1 MNMANTT
8 EACFWVAAFW
18 RAVMNMTNIT
28 ELEKTKTMT
37 NQTENMRKNALGHL
51 VPESLIKPIDLI
63 RDEVVIK
70 QVAKAKELQLHMQ
83 AAKVQ
88 MQQEIADY
96 LDLSAS
102 EYGVNYGGAKGNI
115 TLTSFDGQFKVER
128 AIGEHRIF
136 DERIQA
142 AKAQIDAYIERVSAA
157 AGAEIRALL
166 DHAFRVNKQGRIDVN
181 EVLSL
186 RKLKIDDPEWRE
198 AMDAIADA
206 ITTVAKTEYIRLY
219 QRSPIGKYM
228 VISLDWAK
236 L

>member
-1 MNMANTT
+1 MLDIKEINALDKKIIN
-8 EACFWVAAFW
+8 
-18 RAVMNMTNIT
+18 
-28 ELEKTKTMT
+28 ELEQKNMT
-37 NQTENMRKNALGHL
+37 NQTESMRQNAQGHL
-51 VPESLIKPIDLI
+51 VPESLIKPIDLL
-63 RDEVVIK
+63 RDEVVLK
-70 QVAKAKELQLHMQ
+70 QVAKAKELQLLMQ
-83 AAKVQ
+83 ATKVQ

-102 EYGVNYGGAKGNI
+102 EYGVSYGGAKGNV

-142 AKAQIDAYIERVSAA
+142 AKAQIDACIARWVEGSSV
-157 AGAEIRALL
+157 EIRALV
-166 DHAFRVNKQGRIDVN
+166 DYAFRVNKQGRIDVN
-181 EVLSL
+181 QVLSL
-186 RKLKIDDPEWRE
+186 RQLKIDDQEWRE

-219 QRSPIGKYM
+219 ERQSSGKY
-228 VISLDWAK
+228 VAVSLDWAK

>member
-1 MNMANTT
+1 MEQQVTT
-8 EACFWVAAFW
+8 VPAGH
-18 RAVMNMTNIT
+18 R
-28 ELEKTKTMT
+28 
-37 NQTENMRKNALGHL
+37 RNALGHL
-51 VPESLIKPIDLI
+51 IPEGLIKPIDLL
-63 RDEVVIK
+63 RDEVVLK
-70 QVAKAKELQLHMQ
+70 QVAKAKDLQLQMQ
-83 AAKVQ
+83 ATKVQ

-102 EYGVNYGGAKGNI
+102 EYGVSYGGAKGNV

-142 AKAQIDAYIERVSAA
+142 AKAQIDACIARWVEGSSV
-157 AGAEIRALL
+157 EIRALV
-166 DHAFRVNKQGRIDVN
+166 DYAFRVNKQGRIDVN
-181 EVLSL
+181 QVLSL
-186 RKLKIDDPEWRE
+186 RQLKIDDQEWRE

-219 QRSPIGKYM
+219 ERQSSGKY
-228 VISLDWAK
+228 VAVSLDWAK

>member
-1 MNMANTT
+1 MEQQVTT
-8 EACFWVAAFW
+8 VPAGH
-18 RAVMNMTNIT
+18 R
-28 ELEKTKTMT
+28 
-37 NQTENMRKNALGHL
+37 RNALGHL
-51 VPESLIKPIDLI
+51 IPEGLIKPIDLL
-63 RDEVVIK
+63 RDEVVLK
-70 QVAKAKELQLHMQ
+70 QVAKAKDLQLQMQ
-83 AAKVQ
+83 ATKVQ

-102 EYGVNYGGAKGNI
+102 EYGVSYGGAKGNV

-142 AKAQIDAYIERVSAA
+142 AKAQIDACIARW
-157 AGAEIRALL
+157 AEGSSVEICALV
-166 DHAFRVNKQGRIDVN
+166 DYAFRVNKQGRIDVN
-181 EVLSL
+181 QVLSL
-186 RKLKIDDPEWRE
+186 RQLKIDDQEWSE

-219 QRSPIGKYM
+219 ERQSSGKY
-228 VISLDWAK
+228 VAVSLDWAK